1 MRTVFWVG
9 AVVSA
14 GLLAG
19 CSGDSS
25 PQGHVSGREEELR
38 EVWQMYKDHL
48 DARKRPPAKLQDLIP
63 YEPAAINGF
72 GALRDDRVV
81 LLWGATGLTAG
92 QPARVLAYD
101 KEVPEKGGPVL
112 LQDGTVKTMSADEFK
127 SAPKAGK

>member
-1 MRTVFWVG
+1 MRTAFWTGIVA
-9 AVVSA
+9 AV

-19 CSGDSS
+19 CSGESA
-25 PQGHVSGREEELR
+25 PQGHIAGREEELR

-48 DARKRPPAKLQDLIP
+48 DARKRPPAKLQDLVP

-81 LLWGATGLTAG
+81 LLWGGSATAG
-92 QPARVLAYD
+92 QPPRVLAYE
-101 KEVPEKGGPVL
+101 KEVPEKGGAVL
-112 LQDGTVKTMSADEFK
+112 LQDGTVKAMTADEFK